1 MGTITKFKAEKDPYY
16 IEGFEKGVQ
25 QGIQQGVQQGVQRR
39 NHAIVINLIQQYR
52 FSDEQAAKA
61 VGVPIEL
68 VQQVR
73 KELED
78 KDRDSLS

>member
-16 IEGFEKGVQ
+16 IEGFEK
-25 QGIQQGVQQGVQRR
+25 GVQQGVQRR